1 MDVWLIQ
8 ETSIPRFEK
17 NFLEVTYLPL
27 HHFYINTQIC
37 LKESYEKVNNPYMAN
52 YTPSLITF
60 SPPLTNFAEKPKE
73 KEPGNEKKDE
83 KNAVERR
90 SLKVS
95 T

>member
-1 MDVWLIQ
+1 
-8 ETSIPRFEK
+8 
-17 NFLEVTYLPL
+17 
-27 HHFYINTQIC
+27 
-37 LKESYEKVNNPYMAN
+37 MAN

-90 SLKVS
+90 SSKVS